1 MRVLPAAAPTCSEP
15 AAAAV
20 VAVPAGLGAWALGWA
35 RPAFRWSWLALLALL
50 FGVLV
55 PLTPGFFQTIERRT
69 GPVLADPLLHLLPR
83 HDVATA
89 VFVLMYGSV
98 VVGVGWLTRQPL
110 LFLRGMWA
118 LLFLLVLRMVTIW
131 LLPLTPPLDILPM
144 PDPFTATAFHTG
156 AAITK
161 DLFFSGHTAT
171 VALLAIAT
179 RGQWRRGLALAALL
193 VGLLV
198 LVQRVHYTYDVVAAP
213 CFAGFAYWLAAFIP
227 TGFGPAGEP
236 SPEPTVEEAIA

>member
-1 MRVLPAAAPTCSEP
+1 MSSPAASTRSNPAPGAVL
-15 AAAAV
+15 AA
-20 VAVPAGLGAWALGWA
+20 PAGVAAWVQAWA
-35 RPAFRWSWLALLALL
+35 RPAFRWGWLVLLTLM

-55 PLTPGFFQTIERRT
+55 PLTPGFFQAIEQRS
-69 GPVLADPLLHLLPR
+69 GPVLADPLLQLLPR

-118 LLFLLVLRMVTIW
+118 LLLLLVLRMATIW
-131 LLPLTPPLDILPM
+131 LLPLAPPLDMLPM

-156 AAITK
+156 TAITK

-179 RGQWRRGLALAALL
+179 RGRWQRGLALATLL

-198 LVQRVHYTYDVVAAP
+198 LVQRVHYTYDVAAAP
-213 CFAGFAYWLAAFIP
+213 FFAWFAYWVAGFIARRATEMSAA
-227 TGFGPAGEP
+227 A
-236 SPEPTVEEAIA
+236 SVVPE